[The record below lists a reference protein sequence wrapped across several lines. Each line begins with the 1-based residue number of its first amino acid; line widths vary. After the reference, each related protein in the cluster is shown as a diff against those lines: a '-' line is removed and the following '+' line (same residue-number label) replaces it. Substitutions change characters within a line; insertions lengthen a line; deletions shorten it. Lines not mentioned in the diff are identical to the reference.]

1 MRVLVVGASISG
13 LACAESI
20 LVHNP
25 SVEVTV
31 IDKKP
36 EVGMSVRCA
45 CGVSLYM
52 ADRVGVSIPQS
63 CIAARVR
70 RVRIHAPNLDF
81 WELKGNRDY
90 GYILNREL
98 FERNM
103 AGRVET
109 LGGEVLTYNATPE
122 KLDKL
127 WGYDF
132 IVGADG
138 PSSAVAKWVGAPQLK
153 PCDVHLGVQKT
164 VVWKGYAQARRIELY
179 FGERVAPKG
188 YAWIFPADGKNQVK
202 VGLGV
207 PLSERVNARKL
218 LDEFIQSRVGNC
230 REVGFVAKLIPT
242 AKFPRTGV
250 HAGGRVL
257 LVGDA
262 LPSTDPLTGGGI
274 MQAIASGKA
283 AGKAVAEGNP
293 ELYDRY
299 IGWLRT
305 QNSRR
310 YRLKKV
316 LYSFT
321 DQDFN
326 DLIRVMRGFKPK
338 TMSLGKELRRAVLH
352 LLLRKPSLLGKFFK
366 WFG

>member
-1 MRVLVVGASISG
+1 MKVLVVGASISG

-36 EVGMSVRCA
+36 EVGTDVRCA

-52 ADRVGVSIPQS
+52 AERVGVSIPQS
-63 CIAARVR
+63 CIVARIR
-70 RVRIHAPNLDF
+70 NIRVYAPSLDY
-81 WELKGNRDY
+81 WELRSERDY
-90 GYILNREL
+90 GYVLNREL
-98 FERNM
+98 FERYM
-103 AGRVET
+103 AERVED

-138 PSSAVAKWVGAPQLK
+138 PSSAVTRWIGIPPLK
-153 PCDVHLGVQKT
+153 PSDVHLGIQKT
-164 VVWKGYAQARRIELY
+164 LIWKPHPQNLIELY
-179 FGERVAPKG
+179 FGGKVAPKG
-188 YAWIFPADGKNQVK
+188 YAWLFPAGKGKVK
-202 VGLGV
+202 MGLGV
-207 PLSERVNARKL
+207 PLSERVNTRKL
-218 LDEFIQSRVGNC
+218 LDGFIQSRVGNC
-230 REVGFVAKLIPT
+230 REVAFVAKLIPT
-242 AKFPRTGV
+242 AKFPRAV
-250 HAGGRVL
+250 VYAGGRVL

-283 AGKAVAEGNP
+283 AGKAVAEGTP

-299 IGWLRT
+299 IEWLRT